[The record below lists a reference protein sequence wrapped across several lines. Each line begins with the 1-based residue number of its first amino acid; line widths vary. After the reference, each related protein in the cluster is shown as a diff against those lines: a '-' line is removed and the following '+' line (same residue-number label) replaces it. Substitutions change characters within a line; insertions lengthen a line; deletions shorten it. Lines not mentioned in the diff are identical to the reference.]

1 MSSMADDAFFKWG
14 DGVYLPQPAGRGPWN
29 PNSLHGRVVIGL
41 LGYELERTHGGGEWM
56 PARLTVDMYRLPDFS
71 PITAVTR
78 VVRGG
83 RRIKVVDCELIQDGK
98 SVARGTAQFLIRGEN
113 ASGKTWSPPN
123 WDAPHPDTLPAPPG
137 NQFGGRMWKMRNISD
152 WFASN
157 GARRGAWMAE
167 IRELVEGSPLTPF
180 TRVAV
185 AADFA
190 SPLANRSE
198 NSLGYINTDVTV
210 YLHRLPV
217 GEWIGFEKINH
228 DATDGV
234 AIGECFL
241 YDTLG
246 RIGSA
251 SCAALRQMRE
261 APFGGPQQPKAEEG

>member
-1 MSSMADDAFFKWG
+1 MPNEAFFKR
-14 DGVYLPQPAGRGPWN
+14 DGETYVPQPSARGPWN

-41 LGYELERTHGGGEWM
+41 LGHELERLHGGAEWM

-71 PITAVTR
+71 AITAVTR

-83 RRIKVVDCELIQDGK
+83 KRIKVVDCELISGGR

-113 ASGKTWSPPN
+113 APGKSWSPPN
-123 WDAPHPDTLPAPPG
+123 WDAPDPDTLPPPPPG
-137 NQFGGRMWKMRNISD
+137 QFGERMWKMRNISD
-152 WFASN
+152 WFSSN

-167 IRELVEGSPLTPF
+167 IRELVNGAPLTPF

-228 DATDGV
+228 QASDGV

-241 YDTLG
+241 YDIEG
-246 RIGSA
+246 SIGSA
-251 SCAALRQMRE
+251 SCAALRQAR
-261 APFGGPQQPKAEEG
+261 G